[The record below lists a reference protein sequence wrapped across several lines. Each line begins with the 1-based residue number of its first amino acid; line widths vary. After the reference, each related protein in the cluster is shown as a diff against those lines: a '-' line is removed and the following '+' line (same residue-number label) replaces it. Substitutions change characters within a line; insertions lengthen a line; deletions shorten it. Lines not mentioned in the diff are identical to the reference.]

1 VVLSTATGARVI
13 LVAGCTGSSGV
24 PEAWAAGPDRP
35 GVNRVE
41 PGEAAAERLAA
52 ALAAVRQPGDLA
64 VVSIHW
70 GGNWGFRVPPEQTRF
85 AHALLASG
93 VVDLVHGHSSH
104 HPKAIEMRRG
114 KVILYGCGDFIN
126 DYEGISGH
134 EEFRGDLALMY
145 FPRLAGGS
153 GRLLG
158 LELVALRRRRLR
170 LELASE
176 RDCAWLC
183 GMLNTEGERFG
194 TAFEMRPGSRFV
206 LKAGDGF

>member
-1 VVLSTATGARVI
+1 VLERGATRV
-13 LVAGCTGSSGV
+13 LVFALGTPDSGI
-24 PEAWAAGPDRP
+24 PPSWEAQATRP
-35 GVNRVE
+35 GVDVLVE
-41 PGEAAAERLAA
+41 LSERSAERLAERIRA
-52 ALAAVRQPGDLA
+52 QRRPSDL
-64 VVSIHW
+64 VIVSIHW
-70 GGNWGFRVPPEQTRF
+70 GGNWGFRVPPQQTRF
-85 AHALLASG
+85 AHALVASG

-104 HPKAIEMRRG
+104 HPKAIEVHRG
-114 KVILYGCGDFIN
+114 KAILYGCGDFIN

-145 FPRLAGGS
+145 FPRVTAGS
-153 GRLLG
+153 GRLAG
-158 LELVALRRRRLR
+158 MEVVALRRRRLR

-183 GMLNTEGERFG
+183 GMLNAEGERFG